1 MTRHQLQRSAPH
13 MALLYPMISANPLLH
28 SARCARVSILLS
40 DVPVVALSARQSHT
54 FQSRLSSLVR
64 NVAESAASSCLA
76 RDSRQ
81 GIFRFIRY
89 TSLNP
94 RGGTSRSI
102 VKPTAHEAAQ
112 PSKSCAARCEMPS
125 RNRHQCAAAQTS
137 NLS

>member
-13 MALLYPMISANPLLH
+13 MALLYPMISANPLLN
-28 SARCARVSILLS
+28 SLQPVSTRCARVSILLS
-40 DVPVVALSARQSHT
+40 DAPVVALFARQSRS
-54 FQSRLSSLVR
+54 FQPKLSALAR
-64 NVAESAASSCLA
+64 NAAASAASSCLA

-102 VKPTAHEAAQ
+102 VKPTARNARTAQ
-112 PSKSCAARCEMPS
+112 
-125 RNRHQCAAAQTS
+125 
-137 NLS
+137 